1 MNYLAKNYLLSQ
13 GEGMVKSQTMARM
26 STTVLAEAG
35 VVRGRVKGKGKG
47 EGEVGYSIITS

>member
-1 MNYLAKNYLLSQ
+1 
-13 GEGMVKSQTMARM
+13 MVKSQTMARM